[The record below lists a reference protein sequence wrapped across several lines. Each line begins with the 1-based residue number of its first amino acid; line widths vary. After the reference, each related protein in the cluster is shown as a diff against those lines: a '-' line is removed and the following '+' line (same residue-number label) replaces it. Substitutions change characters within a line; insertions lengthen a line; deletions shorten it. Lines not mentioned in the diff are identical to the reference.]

1 MAGVHLNHCL
11 AAIVIPRG
19 GAISIKKPGT
29 VMNRRFPLE
38 PLWPGFV
45 CRPNLQKPLALMAD
59 HSLSE

>member
-1 MAGVHLNHCL
+1 MAEVDLNHGP

-19 GAISIKKPGT
+19 GAISIRKPGA
-29 VMNRRFPLE
+29 VMNCCFPPE

-45 CRPNLQKPLALMAD
+45 SGPNLQKPLALMAD